1 MRVRLK
7 RLEGA
12 AAEAAEAAAA
22 EAAAEKEAAAKGGKG
37 GKADP
42 KKARRHTRFITP
54 AATDLKPQHLLA
66 RPPTTHG
73 C

>member
-42 KKARRHTRFITP
+42 KKARRHV
-54 AATDLKPQHLLA
+54 TDIRHTAPSRQ
-66 RPPTTHG
+66 
-73 C
+73 